1 MIVMV
6 DLVLVGPTG
15 RFKMLASILIIVFS
29 LVLFLYWFRYSC
41 ILLLHNRTDRRTADA
56 VEGYHFANVRQRL
69 QTAQELAPLHRELD
83 RDYRV
88 LTYLL
93 EHAAGLELEQLEYR
107 LLVLDY
113 KVMQGWYR
121 LTRSAAPRQA
131 RKALAEMA
139 DILGVLVGRI
149 GEQAGAEREA

>member
-1 MIVMV
+1 MI
-6 DLVLVGPTG
+6 
-15 RFKMLASILIIVFS
+15 ASVLIITFS
-29 LVLFLYWFRYSC
+29 LVLFVYWFRYSC
-41 ILLLHNRTDRRTADA
+41 LLLLRRGFEQPVAAADRFN
-56 VEGYHFANVRQRL
+56 YVRVQQGL
-69 QTAQELAPLHRELD
+69 KAGLALDPLRQSLD

-121 LTRSAAPRQA
+121 LTKSSAPRQA
-131 RKALAEMA
+131 RRALGEMA
-139 DILGVLVGRI
+139 DVLKVLVGRI
-149 GEQAGAEREA
+149 GEHAGVRTEI

>member
-1 MIVMV
+1 
-6 DLVLVGPTG
+6 
-15 RFKMLASILIIVFS
+15 MLASILIIAFS
-29 LVLFLYWFRYSC
+29 LVLFVYWFRYSC
-41 ILLLHNRTDRRTADA
+41 ILLLRNRADQPA
-56 VEGYHFANVRQRL
+56 GVAAERFNYADVRQQL
-69 QTAQELAPLHRELD
+69 QSALELDPLHHSLE

-121 LTRSAAPRQA
+121 LTKWVAPRQA
-131 RKALAEMA
+131 RRALAEMA
-139 DILGVLVGRI
+139 EVLGALVGRI
-149 GEQAGAEREA
+149 GEQAAGPEA

>member
-1 MIVMV
+1 M
-6 DLVLVGPTG
+6 
-15 RFKMLASILIIVFS
+15 FASVLIIGFS

-41 ILLLHNRTDRRTADA
+41 LLLLRNHAGEPAVAADRFNCTSVQQGLNTGMALD
-56 VEGYHFANVRQRL
+56 
-69 QTAQELAPLHRELD
+69 PLHQSLE

-88 LTYLL
+88 LTYLF

-121 LTRSAAPRQA
+121 LTKWAAPRQA
-131 RKALAEMA
+131 RQALREMA
-139 DILGVLVGRI
+139 DVLGVLVSRMGQ
-149 GEQAGAEREA
+149 QAGFENER